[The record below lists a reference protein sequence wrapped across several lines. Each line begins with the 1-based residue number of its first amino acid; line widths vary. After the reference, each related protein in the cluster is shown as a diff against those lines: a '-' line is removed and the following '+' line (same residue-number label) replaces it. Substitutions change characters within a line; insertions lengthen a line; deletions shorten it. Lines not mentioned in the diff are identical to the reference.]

1 MTRRKKNRTKQE
13 WHFKEG
19 YYSWDTP
26 AEEILGPDYKIKQE
40 RFYRSLAKFT
50 KDPDSPEIVGETLRL
65 AEQANLDM
73 WPEVIMPGDPSADRT
88 YYENLLK
95 GERNTDHYLTVAKE
109 IYGQGYVEDA
119 IAYLNKGIDQL
130 RPSRFSEIVF
140 LKYYYEIGKIYIGAD
155 ELLTAEITKA
165 ASCDIDLLIEGETG
179 TGKEMVAREIHSRS
193 RRKHGEFFPISCATL
208 VPTLLGSELFGHV
221 KGAFTDAK
229 ISSPGIFRAAAANHG
244 TVFLDELDSLDRQQ
258 QPILLRFL
266 QEREI
271 RPVGSQKTEKVDLR
285 VLCATNKN
293 VLEMVNRGEMR
304 ADLYYRIGIF
314 TISLLPLRNKKWII
328 PDLVHHFIEKHKP
341 ERQKLITVT
350 QAAMELLQTHPWPG
364 NIRELENLIR
374 VVVTTT
380 DTETITPDHL
390 KFYLKRS
397 SPIAHSLAEAL
408 SERWTQKELIAK
420 YQKLILAEC
429 GGNKT
434 QAAKVLG
441 IDRTTLNKQLE
452 ENTSDIFDD

>member
-1 MTRRKKNRTKQE
+1 M
-13 WHFKEG
+13 
-19 YYSWDTP
+19 
-26 AEEILGPDYKIKQE
+26 
-40 RFYRSLAKFT
+40 
-50 KDPDSPEIVGETLRL
+50 
-65 AEQANLDM
+65 
-73 WPEVIMPGDPSADRT
+73 
-88 YYENLLK
+88 
-95 GERNTDHYLTVAKE
+95 
-109 IYGQGYVEDA
+109 
-119 IAYLNKGIDQL
+119 YLNKGIDQL
-130 RPSRFSEIVF
+130 RPSPFSEIVF
-140 LKYYYEIGKIYIGAD
+140 LKHHYEIGKIYIGAD
-155 ELLTAEITKA
+155 ELLTTEIAKA

-193 RRKHGEFFPISCATL
+193 RRKHGEVFPISCATL

-229 ISSPGIFRAAAANHG
+229 TSSLGIFKAANHS
-244 TVFLDELDSLDRQQ
+244 TVFLDELDSFDRQQ
-258 QPILLRFL
+258 QPTLLRFL

-271 RPVGSQKTEKVDLR
+271 RPVGTQKTEKVDVR

-314 TISLLPLRNKKWII
+314 TIFLPPLREKKWII
-328 PDLVHHFIEKHKP
+328 PDLVHHFIEIHKP
-341 ERQKLITVT
+341 ERRKLITVT
-350 QAAMELLQTHPWPG
+350 PAAMELLQTHPWPG

-380 DTETITPDHL
+380 DTEKITPGHL

-397 SPIAHSLAEAL
+397 SPMTQSLADAL
-408 SERWTQKELIAK
+408 SERPWTQKELIAK

-434 QAAKVLG
+434 QAAEILG
-441 IDRTTLNKQLE
+441 IDRTTLNKQLAQ
-452 ENTSDIFDD
+452 NTSDIFDN